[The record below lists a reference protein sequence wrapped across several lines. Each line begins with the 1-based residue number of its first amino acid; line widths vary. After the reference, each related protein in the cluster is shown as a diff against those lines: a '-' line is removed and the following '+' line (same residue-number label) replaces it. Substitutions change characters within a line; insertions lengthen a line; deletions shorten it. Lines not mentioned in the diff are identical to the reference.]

1 MYRVALLEVCVFL
14 VLRSLLYYSCLVL
27 ELSELRLG
35 LSYCVVCMYDDKV
48 LFLYYF
54 AAVAA
59 AAAKFRIRS
68 SNNSAT
74 SDCKF
79 GSLMRW

>member
-1 MYRVALLEVCVFL
+1 MYRVAPLEVCVFL

-35 LSYCVVCMYDDKV
+35 LSYCVVCMYDDNV

-54 AAVAA
+54 AAAA

-79 GSLMRW
+79 GSLMR